1 MTTKIRPFVAAIAA
15 ALSPSLLVCSCS
27 RETAPAT
34 KTIGISIPA
43 ADHGWT
49 GGVVYWAGQ
58 AKKDIEAANPG
69 VKVLVSSAKDSA
81 DQVSGIENLLVRGVD
96 ALVVLPNEPAPLTP
110 VCKQAAGKGVKLV
123 VVDRGLAEPV
133 QTLEVVGDNPGFGRV
148 SGEQLAKAIGGKGKV
163 ALMQGVLCQVNTD
176 RVEAFKKVLAGY
188 PEIELLEEGVSDW
201 STEKG
206 LRLMENY
213 LQKHP
218 QLDAVWAGDDD
229 VLLGAKKAYE
239 ESGRSDLKILLGG
252 GGSKAVVKMVL
263 DGDPLV
269 TARRRPARHADR
281 HLPAEDDLRR
291 GAGGGEAPRGRSA
304 RRGARRRPGRGDRR
318 LERGG
323 VLLPRLGVLAR
334 GKFRLQ
340 SGGAFGTLHPR
351 RRARGD
357 DFEIRRGVAQPG

>member
-1 MTTKIRPFVAAIAA
+1 MKTLPALVCAAVCA
-15 ALSPSLLVCSCS
+15 ALATSCS
-27 RETAPAT
+27 KSSDAPAS

-49 GGVVYWAGQ
+49 GGVVFWASQ

-69 VKVLVSSAKDSA
+69 VRVLVSSAKDSA
-81 DQVSGIENLLVRGVD
+81 DQASGIETLLVRGVD

-110 VCKQAAGKGVKLV
+110 VCKQAAAKGVPLV
-123 VVDRGLAEPV
+123 VVDRGLSEPV

-213 LQKHP
+213 LQKNP
-218 QLDAVWAGDDD
+218 VLDAVWAGDDD

-239 ESGRSDLKILLGG
+239 ESGRKDLRILLGG
-252 GGSKAVVKMVL
+252 GGSKAVVKMIL

-269 TARRRPARHADR
+269 TQTVTYPPKMIYVAAQEAAKIVAGET
-281 HLPAEDDLRR
+281 PAEARIVVPAEVIDASNAADNYFP
-291 GAGGGEAPRGRSA
+291 ESA
-304 RRGARRRPGRGDRR
+304 Y
-318 LERGG
+318 
-323 VLLPRLGVLAR
+323 
-334 GKFRLQ
+334 
-340 SGGAFGTLHPR
+340 
-351 RRARGD
+351 
-357 DFEIRRGVAQPG
+357 

>member
-1 MTTKIRPFVAAIAA
+1 MKTLPALACAAVCA
-15 ALSPSLLVCSCS
+15 ALATSCS
-27 RETAPAT
+27 NSSDAPAS

-49 GGVVYWAGQ
+49 GGVVFWASQ

-69 VKVLVSSAKDSA
+69 VRVLVSSAKDSA
-81 DQVSGIENLLVRGVD
+81 DQASGIETLLVRGVD

-110 VCKQAAGKGVKLV
+110 VCKQAAAKGVPLV

-176 RVEAFKKVLAGY
+176 RVEAFKKVLAEY
-188 PEIELLEEGVSDW
+188 PDIELVEEGVSDW

-213 LQKHP
+213 LQKNP
-218 QLDAVWAGDDD
+218 VLDAVWAGDDD

-239 ESGRSDLKILLGG
+239 ESGRKDLRILLGG
-252 GGSKAVVKMVL
+252 GGSKAVVKMIL

-269 TARRRPARHADR
+269 TQTVTYPPKMIYVAAQEAAKIVAGET
-281 HLPAEDDLRR
+281 PAEARIVVPAEVIDASNAADNYFP
-291 GAGGGEAPRGRSA
+291 ESA
-304 RRGARRRPGRGDRR
+304 Y
-318 LERGG
+318 
-323 VLLPRLGVLAR
+323 
-334 GKFRLQ
+334 
-340 SGGAFGTLHPR
+340 
-351 RRARGD
+351 
-357 DFEIRRGVAQPG
+357 

>member
-1 MTTKIRPFVAAIAA
+1 MTQTLRPFVAALCCA
-15 ALSPSLLVCSCS
+15 ALATSCS
-27 RETAPAT
+27 KSADTAAAPAT

-49 GGVVYWAGQ
+49 GGVVFWAGQ

-218 QLDAVWAGDDD
+218 RLDAVWAGDDD

-269 TARRRPARHADR
+269 TQTVTYPPKMIYVAAQHAFGIVRGRD
-281 HLPAEDDLRR
+281 LPAEKTVVVPAETIDASNAAANYFPD
-291 GAGGGEAPRGRSA
+291 SA
-304 RRGARRRPGRGDRR
+304 Y
-318 LERGG
+318 
-323 VLLPRLGVLAR
+323 
-334 GKFRLQ
+334 
-340 SGGAFGTLHPR
+340 
-351 RRARGD
+351 
-357 DFEIRRGVAQPG
+357 

>member
-1 MTTKIRPFVAAIAA
+1 MAGVSVPVRGARRQEPPGAAGNAGAEGQNDKNQMNKTFRPFAA
-15 ALSPSLLVCSCS
+15 ALAAALPASILVCSCS
-27 RETAPAT
+27 KGPAAGE

-49 GGVVYWAGQ
+49 GGVVYWAGE
-58 AKKDIEAANPG
+58 AKKAVESANPG
-69 VKVLVSSAKDSA
+69 VKVRVSAAKDSA

-110 VCKQAAGKGVKLV
+110 VCKKAAAAGIPLV

-148 SGEQLAKAIGGKGKV
+148 SAEQIAAALGGKGKV

-176 RVEAFKKVLAGY
+176 RVEAFKKVMEGF
-188 PEIELLEEGVSDW
+188 PGIEIVEEGVSDW
-201 STEKG
+201 SPEKG

-218 QLDAVWAGDDD
+218 AGSLDAVWAGDDD

-239 ESGRSDLKILLGG
+239 SSGRSDLKILLGG

-269 TARRRPARHADR
+269 SQTVTYPPKMIYDAALEAVKLVR
-281 HLPAEDDLRR
+281 
-291 GAGGGEAPRGRSA
+291 GEAPAEPRIVVPAAVVDASNAAENYFPESA
-304 RRGARRRPGRGDRR
+304 Y
-318 LERGG
+318 
-323 VLLPRLGVLAR
+323 
-334 GKFRLQ
+334 
-340 SGGAFGTLHPR
+340 
-351 RRARGD
+351 
-357 DFEIRRGVAQPG
+357 

>member
-1 MTTKIRPFVAAIAA
+1 MKAIPVLAA
-15 ALSPSLLVCSCS
+15 ACCAAFATSCS
-27 RETAPAT
+27 KSADTAAAPAA

-49 GGVVYWAGQ
+49 GGVVWWAGQ
-58 AKKDIEAANPG
+58 AKKDVEAANPG

-81 DQVSGIENLLVRGVD
+81 DQASGIENLLVRGVD

-110 VCKQAAGKGVKLV
+110 VCKQAAAKGVKLV
-123 VVDRGLAEPV
+123 VVDRGLVEPV

-176 RVEAFKKVLAGY
+176 RVEAFKKVLAEH
-188 PEIELLEEGVSDW
+188 PEIELVEEGVSDW

-218 QLDAVWAGDDD
+218 RLDAVWAGDDD

-239 ESGRSDLKILLGG
+239 ESGRTDLKILLGG
-252 GGSKAVVKMVL
+252 GGSNAVVKMVL
-263 DGDPLV
+263 DCDLLV
-269 TARRRPARHADR
+269 TQTVTYPPKMIYVAAQEAAK
-281 HLPAEDDLRR
+281 LLAGETPAE
-291 GAGGGEAPRGRSA
+291 PRVVVPAEVIDASNAAANYFPDSA
-304 RRGARRRPGRGDRR
+304 Y
-318 LERGG
+318 
-323 VLLPRLGVLAR
+323 
-334 GKFRLQ
+334 
-340 SGGAFGTLHPR
+340 
-351 RRARGD
+351 
-357 DFEIRRGVAQPG
+357 

>member
-27 RETAPAT
+27 REAAPAT

-163 ALMQGVLCQVNTD
+163 ALLQGVLCQVNTD
-176 RVEAFKKVLAGY
+176 RVEAFKKVLAEY
-188 PEIELLEEGVSDW
+188 PEIELVEEGVSDW

-269 TARRRPARHADR
+269 TQTVTYPPRMIYVAAQEAAK
-281 HLPAEDDLRR
+281 LLA
-291 GAGGGEAPRGRSA
+291 GEAPAEARVVVPAEVIDASNAAANYFPDSA
-304 RRGARRRPGRGDRR
+304 Y
-318 LERGG
+318 
-323 VLLPRLGVLAR
+323 
-334 GKFRLQ
+334 
-340 SGGAFGTLHPR
+340 
-351 RRARGD
+351 
-357 DFEIRRGVAQPG
+357 

>member
-1 MTTKIRPFVAAIAA
+1 MTPTFRPFAA
-15 ALSPSLLVCSCS
+15 ALCCAALAVSCS
-27 RETAPAT
+27 KSSDAAAPAA
-34 KTIGISIPA
+34 KTLGISVPA

-49 GGVVYWAGQ
+49 GGVVWWAGQ
-58 AKKDIEAANPG
+58 AKKDIEAENPG
-69 VKVLVSSAKDSA
+69 VKVFVSTAKDSA
-81 DQVSGIENLLVRGVD
+81 DQASGIETMLARGVD
-96 ALVVLPNEPAPLTP
+96 ALVVLPNEPVPLTP
-110 VCKQAAGKGVKLV
+110 VCKQAAAQGVKLV

-148 SGEQLAKAIGGKGKV
+148 SGEQIVQAVGGKGKV

-176 RVEAFKKVLAGY
+176 RVDAFKKVLEGH
-188 PEIELLEEGVSDW
+188 PEIELVEEGVSDW

-269 TARRRPARHADR
+269 TQTVTYPPKMIYVAAKEAAKI
-281 HLPAEDDLRR
+281 LAGETPAE
-291 GAGGGEAPRGRSA
+291 PRIVVPAEVIDASNAAENYFPDSA
-304 RRGARRRPGRGDRR
+304 Y
-318 LERGG
+318 
-323 VLLPRLGVLAR
+323 
-334 GKFRLQ
+334 
-340 SGGAFGTLHPR
+340 
-351 RRARGD
+351 
-357 DFEIRRGVAQPG
+357 

>member
-1 MTTKIRPFVAAIAA
+1 MNMKARSLAA
-15 ALSPSLLVCSCS
+15 ALAASLSSTLLVCSCS
-27 RETAPAT
+27 REAAPAT
-34 KTIGISIPA
+34 RTIGISIPA

-49 GGVVYWAGQ
+49 GGVVFWAGQ

-69 VKVLVSSAKDSA
+69 TKVLVSSAKDSA
-81 DQVSGIENLLVRGVD
+81 DQASGIETLLARGVD

-110 VCKQAAGKGVKLV
+110 VCKQAAAKGVKLV

-176 RVEAFKKVLAGY
+176 RVEAFKKVLAEY

-239 ESGRSDLKILLGG
+239 ESGRTDLRILLGG
-252 GGSKAVVKMVL
+252 GGSKAVVKMIL

-269 TARRRPARHADR
+269 TQTVTYPPKMIYVAAQHAFGIVRGRD
-281 HLPAEDDLRR
+281 LPAEKTVVVPAETIDAANAAANYFPD
-291 GAGGGEAPRGRSA
+291 SA
-304 RRGARRRPGRGDRR
+304 Y
-318 LERGG
+318 
-323 VLLPRLGVLAR
+323 
-334 GKFRLQ
+334 
-340 SGGAFGTLHPR
+340 
-351 RRARGD
+351 
-357 DFEIRRGVAQPG
+357 

>member
-1 MTTKIRPFVAAIAA
+1 MTKR
-15 ALSPSLLVCSCS
+15 
-27 RETAPAT
+27 
-34 KTIGISIPA
+34 
-43 ADHGWT
+43 
-49 GGVVYWAGQ
+49 
-58 AKKDIEAANPG
+58 
-69 VKVLVSSAKDSA
+69 KVLVLGGTGEIGGRVARLCA
-81 DQVSGIENLLVRGVD
+81 DAGHDVVGVSRGKGRRFTD
-96 ALVVLPNEPAPLTP
+96 L
-110 VCKQAAGKGVKLV
+110 KGVKLV

-176 RVEAFKKVLAGY
+176 RVEAFKKVLADY
-188 PEIELLEEGVSDW
+188 PEIELVEEGVSDW

-239 ESGRSDLKILLGG
+239 ESGRTDLKILLGG

-269 TARRRPARHADR
+269 TQTVTYPPKMIYVAAQEAAKIVAGET
-281 HLPAEDDLRR
+281 PAEARIVVPAEVIDASNAADNYFP
-291 GAGGGEAPRGRSA
+291 ESA
-304 RRGARRRPGRGDRR
+304 Y
-318 LERGG
+318 
-323 VLLPRLGVLAR
+323 
-334 GKFRLQ
+334 
-340 SGGAFGTLHPR
+340 
-351 RRARGD
+351 
-357 DFEIRRGVAQPG
+357 

>member
-1 MTTKIRPFVAAIAA
+1 MKTLPALACAAVCA
-15 ALSPSLLVCSCS
+15 ALATSCS
-27 RETAPAT
+27 NSSDAPAS

-49 GGVVYWAGQ
+49 GGVVFWASQ

-69 VKVLVSSAKDSA
+69 VRVLVSSAKDSA
-81 DQVSGIENLLVRGVD
+81 DQASGIETLLVRGVD

-110 VCKQAAGKGVKLV
+110 VCKQAAAKGVPLV

-176 RVEAFKKVLAGY
+176 RVEAFKKVLEGY

-213 LQKHP
+213 LQKNP
-218 QLDAVWAGDDD
+218 VLDAVWAGDDD

-239 ESGRSDLKILLGG
+239 ESGRKDLRILLGG
-252 GGSKAVVKMVL
+252 GGSKAVVKMIL

-269 TARRRPARHADR
+269 TQTVTYPPKMIYVAAQEAAKIVAGET
-281 HLPAEDDLRR
+281 PAEARIVVPAEVIDASNAADNYFP
-291 GAGGGEAPRGRSA
+291 ESA
-304 RRGARRRPGRGDRR
+304 Y
-318 LERGG
+318 
-323 VLLPRLGVLAR
+323 
-334 GKFRLQ
+334 
-340 SGGAFGTLHPR
+340 
-351 RRARGD
+351 
-357 DFEIRRGVAQPG
+357 

>member
-1 MTTKIRPFVAAIAA
+1 MTTKARPFAAALAA
-15 ALSPSLLVCSCS
+15 ALSSSLLVCSCS
-27 RETAPAT
+27 REAAPAT
-34 KTIGISIPA
+34 RTIGISIPA

-49 GGVVYWAGQ
+49 GGVVFWAGQ
-58 AKKDIEAANPG
+58 AKKDIEAENPG
-69 VKVLVSSAKDSA
+69 TKVLVSSAKDSA
-81 DQVSGIENLLVRGVD
+81 DQASGIETLLVRGVD

-110 VCKQAAGKGVKLV
+110 VCKQAAAKGVPLV
-123 VVDRGLAEPV
+123 VVDRGLEDPSLA
-133 QTLEVVGDNPGFGRV
+133 TLSVVGDNPGFGRV

-176 RVEAFKKVLAGY
+176 RVEAFKKVLAEY
-188 PEIELLEEGVSDW
+188 PDIELVEEGVSDW

-239 ESGRSDLKILLGG
+239 ESGRTDLKILLGG

-269 TARRRPARHADR
+269 TQTVTYPPKMIYVAAQEAAK
-281 HLPAEDDLRR
+281 LLA
-291 GAGGGEAPRGRSA
+291 GEAPAEARIVVPAEVIDASNAEANYFPDSA
-304 RRGARRRPGRGDRR
+304 Y
-318 LERGG
+318 
-323 VLLPRLGVLAR
+323 
-334 GKFRLQ
+334 
-340 SGGAFGTLHPR
+340 
-351 RRARGD
+351 
-357 DFEIRRGVAQPG
+357 